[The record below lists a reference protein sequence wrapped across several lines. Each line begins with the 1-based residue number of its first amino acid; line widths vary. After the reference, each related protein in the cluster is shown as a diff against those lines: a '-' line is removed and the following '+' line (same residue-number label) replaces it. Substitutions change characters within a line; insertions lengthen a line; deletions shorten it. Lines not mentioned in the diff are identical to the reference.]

1 MLLSHGSSSHPQIGS
16 NGAACNQWTSSAI
29 PSQQLT
35 IQTPRN
41 LSLKLL
47 LLKLLRLRQCLF
59 VCGPMTT
66 FPTII
71 ASCSI
76 ITILHSLVLDV
87 LLYERET
94 CGQHMDI
101 NNVALIFAPKLCH
114 GEHPLCLQGWL
125 STNSPQLVIASEKYW
140 QMRQEIK
147 WTQFFPHVFSPRID
161 FLANVC
167 VRNQLSAP
175 LKMVHKMRNS

>member
-1 MLLSHGSSSHPQIGS
+1 MDLVHFRRSVTVELS
-16 NGAACNQWTSSAI
+16 CNQWTSSAI
-29 PSQQLT
+29 PGQQLT

-47 LLKLLRLRQCLF
+47 LLKFSRLRQCLF

-76 ITILHSLVLDV
+76 ITIVHSLVLDV
-87 LLYERET
+87 LYERET

-101 NNVALIFAPKLCH
+101 NNVALIFFYLR
-114 GEHPLCLQGWL
+114 CLHFIL
-125 STNSPQLVIASEKYW
+125 SLSYAWNTQYLSPGNIRL
-140 QMRQEIK
+140 
-147 WTQFFPHVFSPRID
+147 T
-161 FLANVC
+161 
-167 VRNQLSAP
+167 
-175 LKMVHKMRNS
+175 